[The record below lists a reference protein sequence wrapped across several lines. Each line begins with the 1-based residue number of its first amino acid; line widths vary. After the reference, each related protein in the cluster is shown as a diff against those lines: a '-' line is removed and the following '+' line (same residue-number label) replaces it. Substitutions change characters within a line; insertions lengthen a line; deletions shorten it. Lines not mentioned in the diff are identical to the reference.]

1 MQRRS
6 LLGGLALP
14 LIPGAALAHAGHR
27 APVVETTSGRLRG
40 IAGEGVAVFK
50 GIPYADTTAGAHRFL
65 PPQAAPR
72 WAGVREATEYGR
84 NAPQLR
90 GPGVPEFAWY
100 WADLPQGEDAL
111 SLSLFTPATDDR
123 RRPVLLWLH
132 GGAFSSGTGSAPG
145 FDGSHLAR
153 AQDVVVVSINHRL
166 NLFGHFF
173 TGEPQ
178 DGLSPEAGNLG
189 VLDQIA
195 ALRWVRDN
203 IERFGGD
210 PGNVTIFGQ
219 SGGAAK
225 VTALL
230 ATPAAKG
237 LFHRAIVQSA
247 SGAWRLATPEN
258 AARAAHAVLTELGLT
273 AHEASRLRDVPVDRL
288 LAALGKVGPAEFR
301 PVLDGRVFTQHP
313 YEPAAADTA
322 RDVPVLIGW
331 TETEATFFL
340 AGDPGNF
347 TLDAARAR
355 ARIQRFLRLDEAA
368 TDRVIAGYR
377 DLYPE
382 ATPSQLLIRVASDQN
397 YRLPTALVA
406 DRHAAG
412 GAPTYAY
419 EFNWVSPARQGA
431 LGSPHTG
438 EVPFVFGTLDAAQA
452 LVAGSPEAPRIR
464 DRLGAIWAG
473 FARTGRPQSEAVAD
487 WRPYSAADRNTAL
500 LGGEWRVAKDTLARP
515 RELIGALKP
524 FEYSDPVTF
533 IRD

>member
-6 LLGGLALP
+6 FLGGLALP
-14 LIPGAALAHAGHR
+14 LIPGAARAHAGHR

-50 GIPYADTTAGAHRFL
+50 GIPYAASTAGRNRFL

-72 WAGVREATEYGR
+72 WAGVREATAFGH

-90 GPGVPEFAWY
+90 GASVPEFAWY

-111 SLSLFTPATDDR
+111 SLSLFTPATDQK

-145 FDGSHLAR
+145 FDGSYLAR
-153 AQDVVVVSINHRL
+153 TQDVVVVSINHRL

-173 TGEPQ
+173 TGEAH

-189 VLDQIA
+189 VLDQVA
-195 ALRWVRDN
+195 ALRWVREN
-203 IERFGGD
+203 IEAFGGD

-230 ATPAAKG
+230 AAPAARG
-237 LFHRAIVQSA
+237 LFHRAVAQSG
-247 SGAWRLATPEN
+247 SGAWRLATPDN
-258 AARAAHAVLTELGLT
+258 AARAAHALLRELELT
-273 AHEASRLRDVPVDRL
+273 ARDAARLRDVPVERL
-288 LAALGKVGPAEFR
+288 LAALGKVGAAEFR

-313 YEPAAADTA
+313 YDPAIADSA
-322 RDVPVLIGW
+322 RDVPLLIGW

-340 AGDPGNF
+340 AGDPANF
-347 TLDAARAR
+347 TLDAGRAR
-355 ARIQRFLRLDEAA
+355 ARIQRFLKLDEAA

-382 ATPSQLLIRVASDQN
+382 ATPSQILIRVAGDHN

-419 EFNWVSPARQGA
+419 EFNWTSPARQGA

-438 EVPFVFGTLDAAQA
+438 EVPFIFGTVDAAQA

-464 DRLGAIWAG
+464 DRLGAIWAS
-473 FARTGRPQSEAVAD
+473 FARTGRPQSEALPG
-487 WRPYSAADRNTAL
+487 WRPYSAAERRTAL
-500 LGGEWRVAKDTLARP
+500 LGGEWRVAQDTLAGP
-515 RELIGALKP
+515 RGLIGTLKP

-533 IRD
+533 VRD